1 MKKTLIALAAVAVT
15 STAMAQVTLS
25 GTMNADVQNTTT
37 DSAAAVTL
45 NDAIL
50 SFSATE
56 DMGGGMKL
64 SATTTLQT
72 SPGRG
77 AAATGNGYSIAMSGG
92 FGSVTLKNYLTGNNG
107 LSAGVSAVNDMNDV
121 WGAYSVRTRLEYA
134 LPTIVPGLTASV
146 RFDSTDIS
154 VDSSDRDTTKY
165 ALGYTMGAVSV
176 STSGSDAAGSKND
189 YTVSYDAGIAKLAV
203 YSATDHSEYTV
214 TAPVGAVN
222 LGLHIAK
229 GTGTDLTS
237 ATGFVAS
244 YALSKRTTVSYNY
257 VNQSSDSD
265 GAAVGSNYR
274 LRLSHSF

>member
-15 STAMAQVTLS
+15 GVASAQVTLS
-25 GTMNADVQNTTT
+25 GTMNADVQNTTA
-37 DSAAAVTL
+37 DSKAAVAV

-64 SATTTLQT
+64 SANTTLQT
-72 SPGRG
+72 KAGRG
-77 AAATGNGYSIAMSGG
+77 GTVTGNGYSIAMSGG
-92 FGSVTLKNYLTGNNG
+92 FGTVTLKNYLNGGGG
-107 LSAGVSAVNDMNDV
+107 LSAGISASNDMNTV
-121 WGAYSVRTRLEYA
+121 WGAYAVRTRLEYA
-134 LPTIVPGLTASV
+134 APTIVPGLTAAV
-146 RFDSTDIS
+146 RFDSTDTS
-154 VDSSDRDTTKY
+154 VDSTDRATTKY
-165 ALGYTMGAVSV
+165 ALGYTMGALSV

-203 YSATDHSEYTV
+203 YSATNHREYTV

-222 LGLHIAK
+222 VGLHIAK
-229 GTGTDLTS
+229 GTGTDKTS

-257 VNQSSDSD
+257 VNQSATAA
-265 GAAVGSNYR
+265 GAAVGTNYR
-274 LRLSHSF
+274 LRLGHSF